1 MSGGGG
7 SVTLTTS
14 LPIPSG
20 KSEVEEGDCE
30 LEVIEDVDV
39 MAVHPRVRTAV
50 SRRIIR
56 TDTNFFILVF
66 SFPIWFY
73 I

>member
-20 KSEVEEGDCE
+20 K
-30 LEVIEDVDV
+30 LEVDEGVDV
-39 MAVHPRVRTAV
+39 AKLQLEICMVSSNKTIRNGKTFFMMITSPAVQ
-50 SRRIIR
+50 
-56 TDTNFFILVF
+56 
-66 SFPIWFY
+66 FY
-73 I
+73 T